1 MFLPCIR
8 NTLWIYI
15 WLSYY
20 SHTREN
26 ELLPFAIKPART
38 TGTVRRSPISVWCH
52 YCNWSFKLLLVAS
65 PSSNWLP
72 NRKNAIT
79 KQTLIFPSHKEVVLF
94 LPLCDQVTT
103 HPENSLNS
111 FLKRARY
118 SIAHFSKHSES
129 DPVCRYSCDI
139 HKHLAAF
146 MLALP
151 VVCAV

>member
-1 MFLPCIR
+1 MR

-72 NRKNAIT
+72 NRKNVM
-79 KQTLIFPSHKEVVLF
+79 QSPSKRWFFLVTRRLCYF
-94 LPLCDQVTT
+94 LPLCDRVTT

-129 DPVCRYSCDI
+129 DPVCRYSCII
-139 HKHLAAF
+139 HKHLVAF